1 MPGKKGMKGESLGG
15 VRLNAGR
22 KANRFIVERGETVVF
37 ERETI
42 GVEIH
47 KPQLW
52 RVLSVSYD
60 EIEFQC
66 GNDILCGNDIFV
78 IRKPDIE
85 E

>member
-60 EIEFQC
+60 EIEFQR
-66 GNDILCGNDIFV
+66 GNDIFV